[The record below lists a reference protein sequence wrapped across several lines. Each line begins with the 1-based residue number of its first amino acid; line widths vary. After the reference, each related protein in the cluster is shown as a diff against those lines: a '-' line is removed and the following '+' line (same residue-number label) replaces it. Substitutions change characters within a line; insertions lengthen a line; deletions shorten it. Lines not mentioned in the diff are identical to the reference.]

1 MKPLPIRL
9 RLAVW
14 YFALFA
20 TGALLL
26 SLTSWWMLRHTIETT
41 LRQDLQERTDDIRIQ
56 LQHLGPHPSGDQA
69 ADAFDAIYRFRDDG
83 KWLQILDENGRW
95 IYRSPR
101 MTNLRAPLAP
111 PQALPHAG
119 LVGMLDRG
127 NRPVRTLSLPINVNG
142 SGYSVETGISMNKP
156 LVLLH
161 DFGLG
166 LLFLTPAV
174 VFAAAAAG
182 HLISRKALVPVGLIT
197 AEARRIS
204 DRNLDN
210 RLPVSAAAD
219 ELSQLS
225 TTLNNMLARIDAGFR
240 SVRDFTANASHELRA
255 PLTCLRTEIEVAL
268 LRPRPASE
276 YRDSLE
282 HLHQVTLDMSTLI
295 DSLLA
300 IARSDAGTEVL
311 SIAELDLRLLLDVIA
326 EEWTPI
332 ANRLS
337 IQFQIV
343 GLPSIETHLIIL
355 GDRLSLLR
363 LMRIFLDNSFKFT
376 PRGGTVTI
384 AITPGEQDVL
394 LAVQDNG
401 PGIAQEHHAAIFNR
415 FYRVRG
421 DTSRQRVGAGL
432 GLNLASWIAE
442 QHNTAIT
449 LESSPGRGASFHISL
464 PVSRQ
469 FLKRINSATPRYVN
483 PLPRATECRQ

>member
-41 LRQDLQERTDDIRIQ
+41 LRQDLQERVDDIRIQ

-69 ADAFDAIYRFRDDG
+69 QYAFDAIYRFRDDG
-83 KWLQILDENGRW
+83 KWLQILDQNGHW

-101 MTNLRAPLAP
+101 MVTLNAHLAP
-111 PQALPHAG
+111 PPALPSAG
-119 LVGMLDRG
+119 LVDTIHQA
-127 NRPVRTLSLPINVNG
+127 NRPIRTLSLPISVNG
-142 SGYSVETGISMNKP
+142 SAYSVETGISINKP
-156 LVLLH
+156 LILLH

-174 VFAAAAAG
+174 VISAAAAG
-182 HLISRKALVPVGLIT
+182 HLISRKALVPVSLIT
-197 AEARRIS
+197 SEARRIS
-204 DRNLDN
+204 DRNLDS
-210 RLPVSAAAD
+210 RLPVSAADD

-240 SVRDFTANASHELRA
+240 SVRDFTANASHELRT
-255 PLTCLRTEIEVAL
+255 PLTRLRTEIEVAL
-268 LRPRPASE
+268 LRPRAASE

-311 SIAELDLRLLLDVIA
+311 SIAELDLRSLLDVIT

-343 GLPSIETHLIIL
+343 DPPSLETPLIIL

-376 PRGGTVTI
+376 SRGGTVTI
-384 AITPGEQDVL
+384 AITPGKQHVI

-415 FYRVRG
+415 FFRVRG

-442 QHNTAIT
+442 QHNTVIT
-449 LESSPGRGASFHISL
+449 LESSLGQGASFQISL
-464 PVSRQ
+464 PLVRQ
-469 FLKRINSATPRYVN
+469 STHTITPRSTIYSS
-483 PLPRATECRQ
+483 LGG